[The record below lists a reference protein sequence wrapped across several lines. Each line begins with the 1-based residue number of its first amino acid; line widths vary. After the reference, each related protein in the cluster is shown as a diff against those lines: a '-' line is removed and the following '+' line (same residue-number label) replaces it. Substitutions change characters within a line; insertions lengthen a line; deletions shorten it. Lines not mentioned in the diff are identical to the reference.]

1 MTNPYPFKP
10 PRRNVFEEGS
20 KKETVNSA
28 DNHVDNDVHNA
39 DNADSDVDDVSSAD
53 SVDNADNVDS
63 GEEFSL
69 EESPEDYIDDDT
81 FVDDSL
87 ADDLG
92 NEDFVDD
99 NFANDDFAD
108 DDFVNENEDTIS
120 LDRDNDAY
128 GGGNVDHGYDY
139 DDKDFAPAH
148 NVSTFGGARAVKGEH
163 GDKEHYDNENY
174 DNDDYDD
181 DYVEEESRGGRHR
194 SEEGG
199 NSKKG
204 IIAGIVSTL
213 VIAGAAATFFVV
225 NDNNKVSVA
234 SAADYISYDFEGD
247 VCDDF
252 EELPCEVEWIFNNSK
267 TRGEL
272 VKQSIAPG
280 ERVSPDEEITLY
292 YSQGREYVEVPNVVG
307 LSKDDAHEQ
316 LYRAGLDVTQ
326 VTNVDAAAKAGTVT
340 EVSGVEAGAEVPNG
354 TEVQI
359 SVANGNVEVPD
370 WTGKTKEFV
379 ESQAEGLNVAVSFK
393 EEESESPAGT
403 VISQSVKD
411 ESISEGDAVEVV
423 IAKSFDTEQVKVPKV
438 LEKSEE
444 QAQSLLAEAG
454 FRKITT
460 VVVENTKVTERQVT
474 QVIPKEG
481 EEVGTD
487 SDITIIVS
495 EPVNENSDDNEN
507 TESND
512 GNDDSSPRDTS
523 ATDDSVE
530 S

>member
-1 MTNPYPFKP
+1 MTNPYPFRP
-10 PRRNVFEEGS
+10 PRRNAFKEGD
-20 KKETVNSA
+20 KKEDVNSA
-28 DNHVDNDVHNA
+28 GNNVHSA
-39 DNADSDVDDVSSAD
+39 DNANSDVDDSVHNVDDVESADSSD
-53 SVDNADNVDS
+53 SVDNADS

-92 NEDFVDD
+92 NEDLGNEDFVDD
-99 NFANDDFAD
+99 NFANDDF
-108 DDFVNENEDTIS
+108 VNENEDTLY
-120 LDRDNDAY
+120 LDRDNDTY
-128 GGGNVDHGYDY
+128 GDGSVDHDYDY
-139 DDKDFAPAH
+139 DDRDFAPAH
-148 NVSTFGGARAVKGEH
+148 NVSTFGGAGIVESEH
-163 GDKEHYDNENY
+163 GDEEHCD
-174 DNDDYDD
+174 DDDYD
-181 DYVEEESRGGRHR
+181 VEEESRGGKHR

-213 VIAGAAATFFVV
+213 VVAGAVAAFFVV

-252 EELPCEVEWIFNNSK
+252 EKLPCEVKWVFNNSK

-272 VKQSIAPG
+272 VKQSITPG
-280 ERVSPDEEITLY
+280 ERVSPDEKITLY

-340 EVSGVEAGAEVPNG
+340 EVLGVEAGAEVPNG

-359 SVANGNVEVPD
+359 NVANGNVEIPD

-379 ESQAEGLNVAVSFK
+379 ESQAEGLNVSVSFK

-423 IAKSFDTEQVKVPKV
+423 IAKSFDTEQVKIPKV

-474 QVIPKEG
+474 QVVPKEG

-495 EPVNENSDDNEN
+495 EPVSENSDDNEN
-507 TESND
+507 TENND
-512 GNDDSSPRDTS
+512 GNENSEDDES
-523 ATDDSVE
+523 AATT
-530 S
+530 

>member
-1 MTNPYPFKP
+1 MTNPYPFRP
-10 PRRNVFEEGS
+10 PRRNVSREGS
-20 KKETVNSA
+20 KKETVSSA
-28 DNHVDNDVHNA
+28 DNNVHNHVDNS
-39 DNADSDVDDVSSAD
+39 DNVSSDVDDSVHNVDDVNSAD
-53 SVDNADNVDS
+53 SADDVDNVDS

-69 EESPEDYIDDDT
+69 EESPEDYIADDT
-81 FVDDSL
+81 FVDDTL

-92 NEDFVDD
+92 NEDF
-99 NFANDDFAD
+99 AD
-108 DDFVNENEDTIS
+108 DDFVSEKEDTLY
-120 LDRDNDAY
+120 LDRDNDTY
-128 GGGNVDHGYDY
+128 GDGNVDHDYDY
-139 DDKDFAPAH
+139 DDRDFAPAH
-148 NVSTFGGARAVKGEH
+148 NVSTFGGAGIAKSKH
-163 GDKEHYDNENY
+163 GNKEHYDDNDY
-174 DNDDYDD
+174 DNDGYEDD
-181 DYVEEESRGGRHR
+181 GYVEEDSRGGKHR
-194 SEEGG
+194 SEEDG

-213 VIAGAAATFFVV
+213 VVAGAVAAFFVV

-252 EELPCEVEWIFNNSK
+252 EELPCEVKWIFNNSK

-292 YSQGREYVEVPNVVG
+292 YSQGREYVEVPNVIG

-340 EVSGVEAGAEVPNG
+340 EVSGAEAGAEVPNG

-359 SVANGNVEVPD
+359 SVANGNVEIPD

-379 ESQAEGLNVAVSFK
+379 ESQAEGLNVSVSFK

-403 VISQSVKD
+403 VISQSVKN

-423 IAKSFDTEQVKVPKV
+423 IAKSFDTEQVKIPKV

-474 QVIPKEG
+474 QVVPKEG

-495 EPVNENSDDNEN
+495 EPVSENSDDNEN

-512 GNDDSSPRDTS
+512 GNEDSQDDE
-523 ATDDSVE
+523 SVART
-530 S
+530 

>member
-10 PRRNVFEEGS
+10 PRRNVSREGS
-20 KKETVNSA
+20 KKETVSSA
-28 DNHVDNDVHNA
+28 DNNVHNHVDNA
-39 DNADSDVDDVSSAD
+39 DSVNSDVDDSVHNVDDVNSAD
-53 SVDNADNVDS
+53 SADDVDNVDS

-81 FVDDSL
+81 FVDDTL

-92 NEDFVDD
+92 NEDF
-99 NFANDDFAD
+99 AD
-108 DDFVNENEDTIS
+108 DDFVSEKEDTLY
-120 LDRDNDAY
+120 LDRDNDTY
-128 GGGNVDHGYDY
+128 GDGNVDHDYDY
-139 DDKDFAPAH
+139 DDRDFAPAH
-148 NVSTFGGARAVKGEH
+148 NVSTFGGAGIVESEH
-163 GDKEHYDNENY
+163 GDEEHYD
-174 DNDDYDD
+174 DD
-181 DYVEEESRGGRHR
+181 DYVEEESRGGKHR

-213 VIAGAAATFFVV
+213 VVAGAVAAFFVV

-252 EELPCEVEWIFNNSK
+252 EKLPCEVKWVFNNSK

-292 YSQGREYVEVPNVVG
+292 YSQGREYVEVPNVIG

-340 EVSGVEAGAEVPNG
+340 EVSGAEAGAEVPNG

-359 SVANGNVEVPD
+359 SVANGNVEIPD

-379 ESQAEGLNVAVSFK
+379 ESQAEGLNVSVSFK

-403 VISQSVKD
+403 VISQSVKN

-423 IAKSFDTEQVKVPKV
+423 IAKSFDTEQVKIPKV

-474 QVIPKEG
+474 QVVPKEG

-495 EPVNENSDDNEN
+495 EPVSENSDDNKN

-512 GNDDSSPRDTS
+512 GNENSQDDE
-523 ATDDSVE
+523 SVART
-530 S
+530 

>member
-1 MTNPYPFKP
+1 MTNPYPFRP
-10 PRRNVFEEGS
+10 PRRNVSREGS
-20 KKETVNSA
+20 KKETVSSA
-28 DNHVDNDVHNA
+28 DNNVHNHVDNADNANSDVDDSVHNVDDVNSA
-39 DNADSDVDDVSSAD
+39 DNADSS
-53 SVDNADNVDS
+53 DNVDS

-92 NEDFVDD
+92 NEDLGNEDFVDD
-99 NFANDDFAD
+99 DFANDDFVD
-108 DDFVNENEDTIS
+108 ENEDTLY
-120 LDRDNDAY
+120 LDRDNDTY
-128 GGGNVDHGYDY
+128 GDGSVDHDYDY
-139 DDKDFAPAH
+139 DDRDFAPAH
-148 NVSTFGGARAVKGEH
+148 NVSTFGGAGIVESEH
-163 GDKEHYDNENY
+163 GDEEHYD
-174 DNDDYDD
+174 DD
-181 DYVEEESRGGRHR
+181 DYVEEESRGGKHR

-213 VIAGAAATFFVV
+213 VVAGAVAAFFVV

-252 EELPCEVEWIFNNSK
+252 EELPCEVKWIFNNSK

-292 YSQGREYVEVPNVVG
+292 YSQGREYVEVPNVIG

-340 EVSGVEAGAEVPNG
+340 EVSGAEAGAEVPNG

-359 SVANGNVEVPD
+359 SVANGNVEIPD

-379 ESQAEGLNVAVSFK
+379 ESQAEGLNVSVSFK

-403 VISQSVKD
+403 VISQSVKN

-423 IAKSFDTEQVKVPKV
+423 IAKSFDTEQVKIPKV

-474 QVIPKEG
+474 QVVPKEG

-495 EPVNENSDDNEN
+495 EPVNENSDSNEN
-507 TESND
+507 SEDDESA
-512 GNDDSSPRDTS
+512 
-523 ATDDSVE
+523 ATT
-530 S
+530 

>member
-1 MTNPYPFKP
+1 MTNPYPFRP
-10 PRRNVFEEGS
+10 PRRNVSREGS
-20 KKETVNSA
+20 KKETVSSA
-28 DNHVDNDVHNA
+28 DNNVHNHVDNADNANSDVDDSVHNVDDVNSA
-39 DNADSDVDDVSSAD
+39 DNADSS
-53 SVDNADNVDS
+53 DNVDS

-92 NEDFVDD
+92 NEDLGNEDFVDD
-99 NFANDDFAD
+99 DFANDDFVD
-108 DDFVNENEDTIS
+108 ENEDTLY
-120 LDRDNDAY
+120 LDRDNDTY
-128 GGGNVDHGYDY
+128 GDGSVDHDYDY
-139 DDKDFAPAH
+139 DDRDFAPAH
-148 NVSTFGGARAVKGEH
+148 NVSTFGGAGIVESEH
-163 GDKEHYDNENY
+163 GDEEHYD
-174 DNDDYDD
+174 DD
-181 DYVEEESRGGRHR
+181 DYVEEESRGGKHR

-213 VIAGAAATFFVV
+213 VVAGAVAAFFVV

-252 EELPCEVEWIFNNSK
+252 EKLPCEVKWVFNNSK

-280 ERVSPDEEITLY
+280 ERVSPDEKITLY
-292 YSQGREYVEVPNVVG
+292 YSQGREYVEVPNVIG

-340 EVSGVEAGAEVPNG
+340 EVLGVEAGAEVPNG

-359 SVANGNVEVPD
+359 NVANGNVEIPD

-379 ESQAEGLNVAVSFK
+379 ESQAEGLNVSVSFK

-403 VISQSVKD
+403 VISQSVKN

-423 IAKSFDTEQVKVPKV
+423 IAKSFDTEQVKIPKV

-474 QVIPKEG
+474 QVVPKEG

-495 EPVNENSDDNEN
+495 EPVNENSDSNEN
-507 TESND
+507 SEDDESA
-512 GNDDSSPRDTS
+512 
-523 ATDDSVE
+523 ATT
-530 S
+530 

>member
-10 PRRNVFEEGS
+10 PRRNVSREGS
-20 KKETVNSA
+20 KKEDVSN
-28 DNHVDNDVHNA
+28 VDNSVHSAYNA
-39 DNADSDVDDVSSAD
+39 NSDVDDSVHNVDDAISADNVDSAD
-53 SVDNADNVDS
+53 SADSVDS

-87 ADDLG
+87 AEDLGNEDLG

-99 NFANDDFAD
+99 DFAN
-108 DDFVNENEDTIS
+108 DDFVNENEDTLY
-120 LDRDNDAY
+120 LDRDNDTY
-128 GGGNVDHGYDY
+128 GDGSVDHDYDY
-139 DDKDFAPAH
+139 DDRDFAPAH
-148 NVSTFGGARAVKGEH
+148 NVSTFGGAGIVESEH
-163 GDKEHYDNENY
+163 GDEEL
-174 DNDDYDD
+174 YDD
-181 DYVEEESRGGRHR
+181 DGYVEEDSRGGKHR
-194 SEEGG
+194 SEEDG

-213 VIAGAAATFFVV
+213 VVAGAVAAFFVV

-252 EELPCEVEWIFNNSK
+252 EELPCEVKWIFNNSK

-292 YSQGREYVEVPNVVG
+292 YSQGREYVEVPNVIG

-340 EVSGVEAGAEVPNG
+340 EVSGAEAGAEVPNG

-359 SVANGNVEVPD
+359 SVANGNVEIPD

-379 ESQAEGLNVAVSFK
+379 ESQAEGLNVSVSFK

-403 VISQSVKD
+403 VISQSVKN

-423 IAKSFDTEQVKVPKV
+423 IAKSFDTEQVKIPKV

-460 VVVENTKVTERQVT
+460 VVVGNTKVTERQVT
-474 QVIPKEG
+474 QVVPKEG

-495 EPVNENSDDNEN
+495 EPVSENSDDNEN

-512 GNDDSSPRDTS
+512 GNENSQDDE
-523 ATDDSVE
+523 SVART
-530 S
+530 

>member
-1 MTNPYPFKP
+1 MTNPYPFRP
-10 PRRNVFEEGS
+10 PRRNAFKEGD
-20 KKETVNSA
+20 KKETVNNVDNSV
-28 DNHVDNDVHNA
+28 DNHVHSAN
-39 DNADSDVDDVSSAD
+39 SDVDDANS
-53 SVDNADNVDS
+53 ADNVDS

-81 FVDDSL
+81 FVDDTL

-92 NEDFVDD
+92 NEDF
-99 NFANDDFAD
+99 AD
-108 DDFVNENEDTIS
+108 DDFVSEKEDTLY
-120 LDRDNDAY
+120 LDRDNDTY
-128 GGGNVDHGYDY
+128 GDGNVDHDYDY
-139 DDKDFAPAH
+139 DDRDFSPAH
-148 NVSTFGGARAVKGEH
+148 NVSTFGGAGIAKSKH
-163 GDKEHYDNENY
+163 GNKEHYDDNDY
-174 DNDDYDD
+174 DNDGYEDD
-181 DYVEEESRGGRHR
+181 GYVEEDSRGGKHR
-194 SEEGG
+194 SAEDG

-213 VIAGAAATFFVV
+213 VVAGAVAAFFVV

-252 EELPCEVEWIFNNSK
+252 EELPCEVKWIFNNSK

-292 YSQGREYVEVPNVVG
+292 YSQGREYVEVPNVIG

-340 EVSGVEAGAEVPNG
+340 EVLGVEAGAEVPNG

-359 SVANGNVEVPD
+359 NVANGNVEIPD

-379 ESQAEGLNVAVSFK
+379 ESQAEGLNVSVSFK

-403 VISQSVKD
+403 VISQSVKN

-423 IAKSFDTEQVKVPKV
+423 IAKSFDTEQVKIPKV

-474 QVIPKEG
+474 QVVPKEG

-495 EPVNENSDDNEN
+495 EPVNENSDNNEN
-507 TESND
+507 TKNND
-512 GNDDSSPRDTS
+512 GNENSEDDES
-523 ATDDSVE
+523 AATT
-530 S
+530 